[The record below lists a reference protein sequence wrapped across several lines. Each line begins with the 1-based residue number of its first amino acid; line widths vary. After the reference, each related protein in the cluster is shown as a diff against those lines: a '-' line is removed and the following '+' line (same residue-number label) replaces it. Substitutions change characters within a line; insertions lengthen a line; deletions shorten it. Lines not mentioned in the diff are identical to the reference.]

1 MVVKISYNLLYT
13 VESTKIHVAT
23 WNLTRLHAFTIA
35 CEALLP
41 SSPILF
47 CSQII
52 PQAHVG
58 DEMKNSQQGT

>member
-1 MVVKISYNLLYT
+1 MVVKMSYNLLYT
-13 VESTKIHVAT
+13 VESTKISS

-41 SSPILF
+41 PSPILF

-58 DEMKNSQQGT
+58 YEMKNSQQVT